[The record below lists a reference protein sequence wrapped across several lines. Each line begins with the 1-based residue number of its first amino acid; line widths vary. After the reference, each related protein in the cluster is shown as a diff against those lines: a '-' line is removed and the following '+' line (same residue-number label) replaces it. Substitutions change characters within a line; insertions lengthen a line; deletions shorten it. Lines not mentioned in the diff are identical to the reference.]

1 MTKRKEK
8 KKIAL
13 VMGVLG
19 EDTHAVFN
27 EILQKLLDSAIVK
40 TKKGN
45 VINFRVENI
54 GVASPL
60 RKFVESAVEIKA
72 NVILISSLYGHAEQ
86 DCEGTEQDCE
96 GIRKECDKS
105 GLKDILLYIGGN
117 LGVGKQNREETERKF
132 QEIGFNR
139 VYPTDEKIMF
149 CSTIRQLFH
158 DLEEDLDIKIT
169 IPKEEIEE

>member
-60 RKFVESAVEIKA
+60 RKFVESAVKIKA

-86 DCEGTEQDCE
+86 DCEGIQ
-96 GIRKECDKS
+96 KECDKS

-132 QEIGFNR
+132 QEIGFSR
-139 VYPTDEKIMF
+139 VYPTDEKITF

>member
-1 MTKRKEK
+1 MEKEK
-8 KKIAL
+8 KKKQEEIVL

-27 EILQKLLDSAIVK
+27 EILQKLLDSALVK

-45 VINFRVENI
+45 IISFSVENI

-60 RKFVESAVEIKA
+60 PKFIESAVKVKA
-72 NVILISSLYGHAEQ
+72 NVMLISSLYGHAEQ
-86 DCEGTEQDCE
+86 DCEG
-96 GIRKECDKS
+96 IRRKCDKS

-117 LGVGKQNREETERKF
+117 LGVGKQNSEETERKF
-132 QEIGFNR
+132 KEIGFDR
-139 VYPTDEKIMF
+139 VYLADEKITF
-149 CSTIRQLFH
+149 CSIIRQFLH
-158 DLEEDLDIKIT
+158 NLEEDLDVKIT